1 MPYLRTEYSL
11 SLAFVL
17 HVLSYCGSFLAG
29 RKHSRYA
36 WLYNY
41 FFIYA
46 YIHIFIYIYTRT
58 CISERHFMNKL
69 AGGWGHSMD
78 QWQWYHS
85 QSGPLA
91 FASTRC
97 NSLSHLQSVCP
108 VPLYFL
114 LSCSSSIFLSSY
126 HPISKASLSFYI
138 PPLIFAS
145 SDINLSLS
153 HSTWLNTKGLRAL
166 LDPTK
171 RDNKTTT
178 TNYIH
183 SCIAQESETMWRTA
197 VRANSE

>member
-1 MPYLRTEYSL
+1 MGAQHGP
-11 SLAFVL
+11 
-17 HVLSYCGSFLAG
+17 
-29 RKHSRYA
+29 
-36 WLYNY
+36 
-41 FFIYA
+41 
-46 YIHIFIYIYTRT
+46 
-58 CISERHFMNKL
+58 
-69 AGGWGHSMD
+69 
-78 QWQWYHS
+78 WQWYHS

-91 FASTRC
+91 FPSTRC
-97 NSLSHLQSVCP
+97 NSLCHLQSVCP

-145 SDINLSLS
+145 SVINLSLS

-197 VRANSE
+197 VRANIEWDSHRAMKKWDNKDTAIIKFFQHLSSGVAVYPWP